1 MALVPFLTAF
11 LCLSLPI
18 LPAASSAPS
27 SDINRG
33 IDLFRDG
40 QYDRTIQFL
49 RTFLQ
54 NPPNESQRAAAYLLL
69 AKSFIAI
76 GNLDDA
82 EKNLEYY
89 IANFPRAAEMQE
101 ALYQK
106 GRLLFMQEDYEDSLQ
121 SLQIFLASYPR
132 SSFVPSAWFWI
143 AESLYGL
150 GRLDEAQSAY
160 RKILTDYP
168 SSVKVEAAQYKVSLI
183 QLTQKEVEL
192 TRLLKWSHEEFLKS
206 TEEFQAREKTYQQA
220 IEAYQK
226 RLAGAGG
233 HETAV
238 DQKTLADLRQ
248 AQVDLQQALA
258 SKTEEANNLAAQLAK
273 ATAAAEAAA
282 AAPVAPVAPAVP
294 AATETDQLARLQRLL
309 AAEQKALALK
319 EIYLG
324 WLETHVG
331 AGK

>member
-1 MALVPFLTAF
+1 MALVPFLTVF
-11 LCLSLPI
+11 LCLALPL
-18 LPAASSAPS
+18 LPAAPS
-27 SDINRG
+27 SPSNDIKDG
-33 IDLFRDG
+33 IDLFSDG
-40 QYDRTIQFL
+40 QYDKTIQFL
-49 RTFLQ
+49 GAFLQ
-54 NPPNESQRAAAYLLL
+54 NPPNNIQKAAAYLLL
-69 AKSFIAI
+69 AKSYIAV
-76 GNLDDA
+76 GNLDEA

-89 IANFPRAAEMQE
+89 IANYPRAADFQE

-106 GRLLFMQEDYEDSLQ
+106 GRLLFMQEDFENSVQ
-121 SLQIFLASYPR
+121 SLQGFLITYPK
-132 SSFVPSAWFWI
+132 STFVPSAWFWI
-143 AESLYGL
+143 GESLYAL

-160 RKILTDYP
+160 RKILSDFP

-192 TRLLKWSHEEFLKS
+192 ARLLKWSHEEFLKS

-226 RLAGAGG
+226 RLAGSAT
-233 HETAV
+233 E
-238 DQKTLADLRQ
+238 DQKTLAELR
-248 AQVDLQQALA
+248 QALA

-273 ATAAAEAAA
+273 TGTSAGAPP
-282 AAPVAPVAPAVP
+282 AAP
-294 AATETDQLARLQRLL
+294 ATPEADQLAKLQRLL

-319 EIYLG
+319 EIYLD

>member
-1 MALVPFLTAF
+1 MIHARMALVPFLTVF
-11 LCLSLPI
+11 LCLALPL
-18 LPAASSAPS
+18 LPAESSNPS
-27 SDINRG
+27 SDITDG

-40 QYDRTIQFL
+40 QYDKAIQFL

-54 NPPNESQRAAAYLLL
+54 NSPYDTQKAAAYLLL
-69 AKSFIAI
+69 AKSYIAI
-76 GNLDDA
+76 GSLNEA

-89 IANFPRAAEMQE
+89 IANYPRAADIQE

-106 GRLLFMQEDYEDSLQ
+106 GRLLFMQDDFENSLQ
-121 SLQIFLASYPR
+121 SLQSFLATYPK
-132 SSFVPSAWFWI
+132 STFVPSAWFWI
-143 AESLYGL
+143 GESLYGL

-160 RKILTDYP
+160 QKILTDYP

-192 TRLLKWSHEEFLKS
+192 ARLLKWSHEEFLKS

-226 RLAGAGG
+226 RLAGSGA
-233 HETAV
+233 TATE
-238 DQKTLADLRQ
+238 DQKTLADLR
-248 AQVDLQQALA
+248 QALA

-273 ATAAAEAAA
+273 TGTSTGTAPAGTAP
-282 AAPVAPVAPAVP
+282 AAP
-294 AATETDQLARLQRLL
+294 ATPEADQLAKLQRLL

-319 EIYLG
+319 EIYLA

>member
-1 MALVPFLTAF
+1 MALVPFLMVF
-11 LCLSLPI
+11 FCLTLPL
-18 LPAASSAPS
+18 LPAQASRAAN
-27 SDINRG
+27 DITEG
-33 IDLFRDG
+33 INLFRDG
-40 QYDRTIQFL
+40 QYDKTIQFL
-49 RTFLQ
+49 HAFLQ
-54 NPPNESQRAAAYLLL
+54 NPPNEQQKAAAYLLL

-76 GNLDDA
+76 GNLEEA
-82 EKNLEYY
+82 EKDLEYY
-89 IANFPRAAEMQE
+89 IANYPRAADIQE

-106 GRLLFMQEDYEDSLQ
+106 GRLLFMQDDFENSVQSLQ
-121 SLQIFLASYPR
+121 SFTATYPK
-132 SSFVPSAWFWI
+132 SPLVPSAWFWI

-183 QLTQKEVEL
+183 QLAQKEVEL
-192 TRLLKWSHEEFLKS
+192 ARLLKWTHEEFLKS
-206 TEEFQAREKTYQQA
+206 TEEFKAREKTYQQA

-226 RLAGAGG
+226 RLAG
-233 HETAV
+233 TATE
-238 DQKTLADLRQ
+238 DEKTLAELR
-248 AQVDLQQALA
+248 QALA
-258 SKTEEANNLAAQLAK
+258 SKTEEADNLAAQLAK
-273 ATAAAEAAA
+273 TATTAA
-282 AAPVAPVAPAVP
+282 AAPAAPAAP
-294 AATETDQLARLQRLL
+294 EADRLATLQRLL

>member
-1 MALVPFLTAF
+1 MALVPLLTVF
-11 LCLSLPI
+11 LCLTPPL
-18 LPAASSAPS
+18 LQAQSSGPS
-27 SDINRG
+27 SDIKEG

-40 QYDRTIQFL
+40 RYDKAIQFL

-54 NPPNESQRAAAYLLL
+54 NTPYDTQKAAAYLLL
-69 AKSFIAI
+69 AKSYIAI
-76 GNLDDA
+76 GSLDEA

-89 IANFPRAAEMQE
+89 IAHYPRAADIQE

-106 GRLLFMQEDYEDSLQ
+106 GRLLFMQEDFENSVQALQ
-121 SLQIFLASYPR
+121 SFLATYPR
-132 SSFVPSAWFWI
+132 STFVPSAWFWI
-143 AESLYGL
+143 GESLYGL

-192 TRLLKWSHEEFLKS
+192 ARLLKWSHEEFLKS
-206 TEEFQAREKTYQQA
+206 TEEFQARERTYQQA

-226 RLAGAGG
+226 RLAGSGAT
-233 HETAV
+233 E
-238 DQKTLADLRQ
+238 DQKTIAELR
-248 AQVDLQQALA
+248 QALA
-258 SKTEEANNLAAQLAK
+258 SKTEEANTLAAQLAK
-273 ATAAAEAAA
+273 SGPPGGTAP
-282 AAPVAPVAPAVP
+282 AAPGTPDA
-294 AATETDQLARLQRLL
+294 DQLAKMQRLL

-319 EIYLG
+319 EIYLS
-324 WLETHVG
+324 WLEAHVG